1 MLAMTEILLI
11 DGQAERA
18 TALAVAMREQGLDVQ
33 VRDAVPP
40 KDSLAGYHCLIC
52 VHELVDDALS
62 EVAAV
67 VPTIVLAQTGTIPDA
82 VACIRRGA
90 VDYLTLPV
98 APPSLLA
105 AVERASANMVLEQ
118 HQSLEHFP
126 MIGSS
131 APMRTLK
138 ENIAKVAPTDSTVLI
153 LGQSGTGKELVARA
167 LHAASQRSTTPMIS
181 INCATVPQNLIE
193 AELFGL
199 EQFESAQGGHRG
211 LIEAAEGG
219 TLFLDE
225 IAEVPAG
232 AQARLLRVMQ
242 GENRRV
248 GAVSTEPANVRII
261 AATHRNL
268 AALTESGQFREDLF
282 YRLNVVCFELPP
294 LRHRREDI
302 LEIAD
307 WLLKRTCSRLNK
319 EGMTFAEEANQI
331 MDQYHWPGN
340 VRELEN
346 AIERAVILADNN
358 SEISSALLAIQSR
371 PIAAVENEVQTDSN
385 QTSLED
391 YFLRF
396 VLDNQDQFTETELAE
411 KLGISRKSL
420 WERRQRLNIPRR
432 KTRKRGPRRDA
443 QSA

>member
-11 DGQAERA
+11 DGQVERA
-18 TALAVAMREQGLDVQ
+18 TALAGAMREQGLEVQ
-33 VRDAVPP
+33 VRDVLPP
-40 KDSLAGYHCLIC
+40 KSNLARYQCLVC
-52 VHELVDDALS
+52 VHELIDEELNEIATVL
-62 EVAAV
+62 
-67 VPTIVLAQTGTIPDA
+67 PTIVLAQTGTIAAA
-82 VACIRRGA
+82 VASIRRGA
-90 VDYLTLPV
+90 VDYLALPIE
-98 APPSLLA
+98 APSLLA
-105 AVERASANMVLEQ
+105 AVERATANPIREQ

-138 ENIAKVAPTDSTVLI
+138 ESIAKVAPTDSTVLI

-167 LHAASQRSTTPMIS
+167 LHAASQRSTAPLIS

-248 GAVSTEPANVRII
+248 GSVSTESSNVRII

-268 AALTESGQFREDLF
+268 AALTENGQFRQDLF
-282 YRLNVVCFELPP
+282 YRLNVVCLELPA
-294 LRHRREDI
+294 LQQRREDI

-307 WLLKRTCSRLNK
+307 WLLKRTCARLNK
-319 EGMTFAEEANQI
+319 EGLTFAEEASRA

-346 AIERAVILADNN
+346 AVERAVILADNN
-358 SEISSALLAIQSR
+358 SEITASLLAIQSR
-371 PIAAVENEVQTDSN
+371 PVPAAVNEPQSDGD

-432 KTRKRGPRRDA
+432 KTRKRGPRRDSP
-443 QSA
+443 SA